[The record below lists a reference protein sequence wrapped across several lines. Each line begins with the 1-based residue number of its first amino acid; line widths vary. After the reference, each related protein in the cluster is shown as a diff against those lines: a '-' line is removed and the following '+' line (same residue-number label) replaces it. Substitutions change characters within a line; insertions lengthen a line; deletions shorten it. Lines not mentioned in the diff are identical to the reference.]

1 MSPMPREPPVTRAT
15 FPSMEKRFVIGGTMP
30 RRGEE
35 GKAPVCRRRRLAR
48 VLRLAAGP
56 PRPGRAARGWG
67 DVVAGPKGTAPAA
80 GRADISRLVN
90 PLARNP
96 RAW

>member
-1 MSPMPREPPVTRAT
+1 
-15 FPSMEKRFVIGGTMP
+15 MP

-35 GKAPVCRRRRLAR
+35 GKGPVCRRRRLAR

-67 DVVAGPKGTAPAA
+67 DV
-80 GRADISRLVN
+80 
-90 PLARNP
+90 
-96 RAW
+96 